1 MLSRVDRIQLAVRD
15 RAAAEQT
22 FHELLGAEKVRE
34 DRSTLLAARRSVLQ
48 TGVSELELLEPTGDG
63 PVQEFLDRWGEGLLS
78 AGFASPD
85 LQGLAQHFSDIGVP
99 WREEHGQVYLEP
111 ERTRG
116 MRTVLTPE
124 AERSPAGP
132 VSFLYEVTNLV
143 HDWRQAADVYARL
156 FRLDPSRFHPI
167 RSDVYGYDGSLLLFD
182 PPARLD
188 RIELAQT
195 VGPGKA
201 MGRFFD
207 RRGES
212 LYMAYIEV
220 PDAGAIAERLE
231 RRGARWAGR
240 EGWRP
245 GQPLEGLFIHPS
257 ALHGLLLGVSRTNLA
272 WEWSGRPELARA
284 ARGT

>member
-1 MLSRVDRIQLAVRD
+1 MLSRVDRVQLAVRD
-15 RAAAEQT
+15 RAAAEAT
-22 FHELLGAEKVRE
+22 FHALLGAEKVRE
-34 DRSTLLAARRSVLQ
+34 DRSALLGAARSVLQ
-48 TGVSELELLEPTGDG
+48 AGVSEFELLEPAGDG
-63 PVQEFLDRWGEGLLS
+63 PVREHLERWGEGLLS
-78 AGFASPD
+78 AGFATPD
-85 LQGLAQHFSDIGVP
+85 LQGLARHLSALGVP

-116 MRTVLTPE
+116 MRTVLSAE
-124 AERSPAGP
+124 ADRSPVGP

-143 HDWRQAADVYARL
+143 RDWREAADFYARL
-156 FRLDPSRFHPI
+156 FRLEPSRFHRI

-188 RIELAQT
+188 RIELAQP
-195 VGPGKA
+195 VDPARA
-201 MGRFFD
+201 MGRFFA

-212 LYMAYIEV
+212 LYMAYVEV
-220 PDAGAIAERLE
+220 PDAAALAERLE

-240 EGWRP
+240 EGWQP

-272 WEWSGRPELARA
+272 WEWSGRPDLAGA
-284 ARGT
+284 PRG